1 MPGDYPLPSSDP
13 ASLGFAAKPLDHLDR
28 LIKQHIEEGRY
39 PGAQIA
45 LARHGQLALFRT
57 YGNAKTEPS
66 KVPATN
72 DTPVPAVQPDQGADQ
87 FGGVDAGGGRQAV
100 LHGQDRRSPAGVRR
114 ARQGR
119 HHAAAGD
126 DASGRLPVEQ
136 RDQGDVDR
144 SRADA
149 RRGVRLRAGLDAR
162 LEAAIPRPG
171 GASGAGDGDRGGH
184 RPGLSRRDP
193 RQGDRA
199 ARTRQRHLRRRA
211 GSSSSHA
218 APTPMRRSRATTPPS
233 SARRVCRAAA
243 ASRRRAAWR
252 RSIRCCWAR
261 DGSAM
266 CGCSRR
272 G

>member
-1 MPGDYPLPSSDP
+1 MPGDYPLPSTEP

-57 YGNAKTEPS
+57 YGDAKIEPS

-72 DTPVPAVQPDQGADQ
+72 DNLFLLFSQTKVLTSSAVWTLVEEGK
-87 FGGVDAGGGRQAV
+87 AV

-114 ARQGR
+114 ARQGG

-136 RDQGDVDR
+136 RDQGHMGGP
-144 SRADA
+144 RADA
-149 RRGVRLRAGLDAR
+149 RRSVRLRAGLDAR
-162 LEAAIPRPG
+162 FAAAISRPG

-184 RPGLSRRDP
+184 RPGLPRRDP
-193 RQGDRA
+193 RQGGRA
-199 ARTRQRHLRRRA
+199 ARSGRRHLRRCATAVAVTLRRHLCS
-211 GSSSSHA
+211 G
-218 APTPMRRSRATTPPS
+218 APR
-233 SARRVCRAAA
+233 
-243 ASRRRAAWR
+243 
-252 RSIRCCWAR
+252 
-261 DGSAM
+261 
-266 CGCSRR
+266 
-272 G
+272 